1 MGVKLNF
8 DGFFFSKKIIFFPKN
23 GEKRV
28 KKGKNREK
36 SQKFPKKSGKIPKHA
51 KNYLEVD
58 LTIWDFLGHPGSLL
72 HVFRGVRRAVFGRLV
87 VLVHVPLLVGSCAC
101 KTMSS
106 GHSIEFHHNPTPT
119 PPTSY
124 HKLCKSA

>member
-23 GEKRV
+23 GENRV

-36 SQKFPKKSGKIPKHA
+36 SQKFPKKSQKIPKIP

-72 HVFRGVRRAVFGRLV
+72 HFFGVCAVLFLGGWLFLCMYHCWL
-87 VLVHVPLLVGSCAC
+87 VLVHVKPCHQVILLNF
-101 KTMSS
+101 TTT
-106 GHSIEFHHNPTPT
+106 PTPT